1 MSYISW
7 HNYGYGIC
15 VTDIQNENVERL
27 QAMLKLAPELDREIH
42 AWFASCFITEP
53 TWEDYEEFDQDYMLG
68 LATILR
74 RTIEEVEGISLTA
87 CDDLECRT
95 YLIYQPQYPWQ
106 ITEKERDLTE
116 ERLREL
122 FQRYVGL
129 LTDEIIDID
138 YQSAENG
145 G

>member
-1 MSYISW
+1 MSYSSW

-15 VTDIQNENVERL
+15 VTDIQEKNVERL
-27 QAMLKLAPELDREIH
+27 QAMLKLAPALEREIH
-42 AWFASCFITEP
+42 AWFTACSITEP

-87 CDDLECRT
+87 CDDSECRT
-95 YLIYQPQYPWQ
+95 YLMYQPQYPWNTSPMEQ
-106 ITEKERDLTE
+106 GLTE
-116 ERLREL
+116 QRLAEL
-122 FQRYVGL
+122 FQHYVGI
-129 LTDEIIDID
+129 LTDESIDVD
-138 YQSAENG
+138 YQSAGNG

>member
-1 MSYISW
+1 
-7 HNYGYGIC
+7 
-15 VTDIQNENVERL
+15 
-27 QAMLKLAPELDREIH
+27 MLWLP
-42 AWFASCFITEP
+42 
-53 TWEDYEEFDQDYMLG
+53 
-68 LATILR
+68 TILR
-74 RTIEEVEGISLTA
+74 RPIDEGEGLRLTA

-95 YLIYQPQYPWQ
+95 YLIYQPQYPWR